1 MIRRHYVDGKRD
13 YIELPPLFRWL
24 DKTGRKTKEVSVGE
38 LKVKEGE
45 LDQTRVNKS
54 DTQFPLI
61 AVDGLDEEK
70 RYTLIDGRHRLQ
82 KLIRENKQ
90 VCDCYIL
97 TVGEYRSMITTGE

>member
-1 MIRRHYVDGKRD
+1 MIRRHYVDGKPD

-24 DKTGRKTKEVSVGE
+24 DKTGRQTEKVSIKE

-45 LDQTRVNKS
+45 LDQERVERS
-54 DTQFPLI
+54 DEEFPLI
-61 AVDGLDEEK
+61 AVDGLSDEK

-82 KLIRENKQ
+82 KLILENKQ